1 MRKSGQILV
10 RDIRRLLR
18 VPRAFII
25 IVGVLIIPALYAWF
39 NINAFWDPYNHTQNI
54 RIAVVNNDR
63 GASAERVGEVDV
75 GEQITEQLKGND
87 QIGWV
92 FLPEDEARDGLMRGD
107 YYAMFLIPPE
117 FSEDLLS
124 LVSGTYT
131 QPVLEY
137 YVNEKSN
144 GVAPS
149 ITDAGASAVD
159 TAVAEAFKKKVGE
172 AAATELR
179 NTGFASRD
187 NAEEVR
193 GKASGSFG
201 QIAADLDASQGRVA
215 TMKQSIIGALSLI
228 HI

>member
-75 GEQITEQLKGND
+75 
-87 QIGWV
+87 
-92 FLPEDEARDGLMRGD
+92 
-107 YYAMFLIPPE
+107 
-117 FSEDLLS
+117 
-124 LVSGTYT
+124 
-131 QPVLEY
+131 
-137 YVNEKSN
+137 
-144 GVAPS
+144 
-149 ITDAGASAVD
+149 
-159 TAVAEAFKKKVGE
+159 
-172 AAATELR
+172 
-179 NTGFASRD
+179 
-187 NAEEVR
+187 
-193 GKASGSFG
+193 
-201 QIAADLDASQGRVA
+201 
-215 TMKQSIIGALSLI
+215 LSLI